1 MEKYEVDFQ
10 KLCHGAAQ
18 VTPEDEL
25 QKLLKSGK
33 KLNIKLGMDPTAP
46 NLHLGHAVVL
56 CKMKEF
62 QDLGHNIIF
71 VIGDFTARIGD
82 PTGKSKT
89 RPPLDEEQIAHNTST
104 YFDQVSRI
112 LNPDKMTIRFNS
124 SWLDPLSSK
133 DIVKLCAKTTLAR
146 LTERD
151 DFTKRIKEHVS
162 IGFHELLYPL
172 FQAYDSVELK
182 ADVELGGTDQT
193 FNLLFGRFIQEQYG
207 QKGQVILTTPILEGL
222 DGTEKMSKSLGN
234 TIDLQD
240 SAEDAFGKLM
250 SISDKLMW
258 RYMQILLGKSEEEI
272 SIMQERVAAGNLHPM
287 NLKKD
292 MASAIIAKF
301 WSEDAAEKA
310 RDQWQAVFQQKD
322 YSKAEEIILL
332 NTPNPIWIVDLLKTI
347 KAVSSSSEARRL
359 LENGAVSIDQE
370 KVTDFKAEIAWT
382 SGMTIRVGK
391 HRIYVIK

>member
-1 MEKYEVDFQ
+1 MEKYEVDF
-10 KLCHGAAQ
+10 LTLSHGAAQ
-18 VTPEDEL
+18 VTPAEEL
-25 QKLLKSGK
+25 KKLLKTGK
-33 KLNIKLGMDPTAP
+33 KLKIKLGMDPTAP

-56 CKMKEF
+56 SKMKQF
-62 QDLGHNIIF
+62 QDLGHEIIF
-71 VIGDFTARIGD
+71 VIGDFTAGIGD

-89 RPPLDEEQIAHNTST
+89 RPPLDEEQIALNTAT

-112 LNPDKMTIRFNS
+112 LNPEKMTIRFNS
-124 SWLDPLSSK
+124 SWLGALSSK
-133 DIVKLCAKTTLAR
+133 DVVKLCAKTTLAR

-182 ADVELGGTDQT
+182 SDVELGGTDQT

-240 SAEDAFGKLM
+240 KPDEAFGKLM
-250 SISDKLMW
+250 SISDALMW
-258 RYMQILLGKSEEEI
+258 RYLQVLLDNTEEEI
-272 SIMQERVAAGNLHPM
+272 SIMQERIASGNLHPM
-287 NLKKD
+287 NVKKD
-292 MASAIIAKF
+292 MAFSIVKKF
-301 WSEDAAEKA
+301 WSEDAASSAQE
-310 RDQWQAVFQQKD
+310 QWEALFQKKD

-332 NTPNPIWIVDLLKTI
+332 NTPNPIWIVDLLKEI
-347 KAVSSSSEARRL
+347 KAVSGSSEAKRL
-359 LENGAVSIDQE
+359 IESGAVSINQE
-370 KVTDFKAEIAWT
+370 KITDFKAEISWQ
-382 SGMTIRVGK
+382 SGTTIRVGK
-391 HRIYVIK
+391 HRIYAIK